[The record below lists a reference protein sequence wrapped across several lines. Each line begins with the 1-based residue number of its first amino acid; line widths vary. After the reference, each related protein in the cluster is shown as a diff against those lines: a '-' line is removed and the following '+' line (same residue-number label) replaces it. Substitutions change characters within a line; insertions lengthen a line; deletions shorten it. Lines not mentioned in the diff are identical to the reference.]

1 MNPSRLGLSRRLA
14 LAFAVLTALMLA
26 IAATAVVQ
34 MRAMDGRRAD
44 ITNNWLPSVERVNQM
59 RALLAELRI
68 LDTLHVLNTDEVA
81 MQTLEKRM
89 ADLQQRFERTHASYE
104 ALISSDE
111 ERRLHDGFKSDLAQN
126 MGGRQRMLELS
137 RRNANDETRQLL
149 EGEGQKSF
157 SASMASLEKL
167 IALNSQGAATAARA
181 SDEAKQQGLLVV
193 GAGALLAL
201 IASVA
206 MAWRLTLSI
215 TAPLR
220 EAVEIADRVASGDLT
235 VPIRTGSDDE
245 TGQLL
250 ASLSR
255 MQARLVEIVGSVRG
269 NAELVSSASQE
280 IAQGNQD
287 LSRRTEDQASALEQT
302 AATMEQLGSTVRHN
316 AESAREA
323 SVLASQANQAAQR
336 GGEVTTQVVDTMRA
350 INESS
355 RKIADIIGVI
365 DGIAFQTN
373 ILALNA
379 AVEAARAGEQGRG
392 FAVVATEVRNLAQR
406 SASAAREIKTLITDS
421 VARVDQGSQLV
432 DQAGA
437 TMTQIVDHIRHVG
450 EMIERV
456 SLASQEQS
464 TGVGQVGQAV
474 TQMDQT
480 TQQNAALVEQSAAA
494 ADSLRQQ
501 AQQMVQAMAVFRLAR
516 DGLHA

>member
-44 ITNNWLPSVERVNQM
+44 ITDNWLPSVESVNQM

-68 LDTLHVLNTDEVA
+68 VDTLHVLNTDEVA
-81 MQTLEKRM
+81 MQAIEKRM
-89 ADLQQRFERTHASYE
+89 ADLQQRFERTHVSYE

-137 RRNANDETRQLL
+137 RRNANDEARQLL
-149 EGEGQKSF
+149 EGESQKSF
-157 SASMASLEKL
+157 SASMAALEKL

-193 GAGALLAL
+193 GVGALLAL

-280 IAQGNQD
+280 IA
-287 LSRRTEDQASALEQT
+287 
-302 AATMEQLGSTVRHN
+302 
-316 AESAREA
+316 
-323 SVLASQANQAAQR
+323 
-336 GGEVTTQVVDTMRA
+336 
-350 INESS
+350 
-355 RKIADIIGVI
+355 
-365 DGIAFQTN
+365 
-373 ILALNA
+373 
-379 AVEAARAGEQGRG
+379 
-392 FAVVATEVRNLAQR
+392 
-406 SASAAREIKTLITDS
+406 
-421 VARVDQGSQLV
+421 
-432 DQAGA
+432 
-437 TMTQIVDHIRHVG
+437 
-450 EMIERV
+450 
-456 SLASQEQS
+456 
-464 TGVGQVGQAV
+464 
-474 TQMDQT
+474 
-480 TQQNAALVEQSAAA
+480 
-494 ADSLRQQ
+494 
-501 AQQMVQAMAVFRLAR
+501 
-516 DGLHA
+516 

>member
-1 MNPSRLGLSRRLA
+1 MDRHLPGLSISKKLA
-14 LAFAVLTALMLA
+14 LAFAVLAVLMLAVAATALM
-26 IAATAVVQ
+26 Q
-34 MRAMDGRRAD
+34 MRRMNALSDD
-44 ITNNWLPSVERVNQM
+44 IVGNWLPSVETVNQM
-59 RALLAELRI
+59 RTLANELRLTETAHI
-68 LDTLHVLNTDEVA
+68 LNTDDK
-81 MQTLEKRM
+81 TM
-89 ADLQQRFERTHASYE
+89 AELDRQLAETIRTFDATHADY
-104 ALISSDE
+104 AKLISSDE
-111 ERRLHDGFKSDLAQN
+111 EARIHDRFETAWKSYMATHAKMID
-126 MGGRQRMLELS
+126 LS
-137 RRNANDETRQLL
+137 RRNENEAAKKLL
-149 EGEGQKSF
+149 DGEGRQSF
-157 SASMASLEKL
+157 ATAQADLVQLVKINHDGAGTASTASAAVS
-167 IALNSQGAATAARA
+167 SQGLWIVIAGTLVALGAA
-181 SDEAKQQGLLVV
+181 VV
-193 GAGALLAL
+193 
-201 IASVA
+201 
-206 MAWRLTLSI
+206 MAWRLTASI
-215 TAPLR
+215 TRPLH

-235 VPIRTGSDDE
+235 VPIHAGSNDE
-245 TGQLL
+245 TGQLMAAL
-250 ASLSR
+250 GR
-255 MQARLVEIVGSVRG
+255 MQARLVEIVGTVRG
-269 NAELVSSASQE
+269 NAELVASASQE

-316 AESAREA
+316 AENAREA
-323 SVLASQANQAAQR
+323 STLASQANHAAQR
-336 GGEVTTQVVDTMRA
+336 GGEVTAQVVDTMRS

-432 DQAGA
+432 DQAGE
-437 TMTQIVDHIRHVG
+437 TMTQIVENIRHVG
-450 EMIERV
+450 EMIEKV

-501 AQQMVQAMAVFRLAR
+501 AQQMVQAMAVFRLA
-516 DGLHA
+516 HEH

>member
-34 MRAMDGRRAD
+34 MRAMDGRRAE
-44 ITNNWLPSVERVNQM
+44 ITGNWLPSVEHVTQM
-59 RALLAELRI
+59 RAQLSELR
-68 LDTLHVLNTDEVA
+68 LVDTYHVLNTDEAA
-81 MQTLEKRM
+81 MQALEKR
-89 ADLQQRFERTHASYE
+89 AAAIRERFERTHAEYV

-111 ERRLHDGFKSDLAQN
+111 EKRLYEAFKAELIRGLAVREQT
-126 MGGRQRMLELS
+126 LALS
-137 RRNANDETRQLL
+137 RVNDNDAARRLL
-149 EGEGQKSF
+149 EGQGEQVF
-157 SASMASLEKL
+157 TSAMQSLDGL
-167 IALNSQGAATAARA
+167 VTLNHDGAVRA
-181 SDEAKQQGLLVV
+181 STDSETASRDGLLIVAV
-193 GAGALLAL
+193 GALLAL
-201 IASVA
+201 IASVT
-206 MAWRLTLSI
+206 MAWRLTISI
-215 TAPLR
+215 TRPLR

-235 VPIRTGSDDE
+235 VPIRVGSHDE

-250 ASLSR
+250 TSLSG

-287 LSRRTEDQASALEQT
+287 LSRRTEDQASALEET

-316 AESAREA
+316 AENAREA

-406 SASAAREIKTLITDS
+406 SASAAREIKALITDS
-421 VARVDQGSQLV
+421 VARVEQGSQLV
-432 DQAGA
+432 DQAGD

-474 TQMDQT
+474 TQMDQA

>member
-34 MRAMDGRRAD
+34 MRAMDERRAE
-44 ITNNWLPSVERVNQM
+44 ITGNWLPSVESVNQM
-59 RALLAELRI
+59 RSLLAELRI
-68 LDTLHVLNTDEVA
+68 VDTLHVLNTDEVA
-81 MQTLEKRM
+81 MQALEKRM
-89 ADLQQRFERTHASYE
+89 ADIQQRFERIHAGYE

-111 ERRLHDGFKSDLAQN
+111 ERMLHDRFKGDLVS
-126 MGGRQRMLELS
+126 GLGVRQRTLELS
-137 RRNANDETRQLL
+137 RSNANSEARQLL
-149 EGEGQKSF
+149 EGEGEKSF
-157 SASMASLEKL
+157 SAAMASLEKL
-167 IALNSQGAATAARA
+167 IALNSQGAATAAQA
-181 SDEAKQQGLLVV
+181 SDAAKQQGLLVV
-193 GAGALLAL
+193 GIGALLAL

-206 MAWRLTLSI
+206 MAWRLTRSI
-215 TAPLR
+215 TTPLR

-235 VPIRTGSDDE
+235 VPIRVESDDE

-316 AESAREA
+316 AENAREA

-406 SASAAREIKTLITDS
+406 SASAAREIKSLITDS